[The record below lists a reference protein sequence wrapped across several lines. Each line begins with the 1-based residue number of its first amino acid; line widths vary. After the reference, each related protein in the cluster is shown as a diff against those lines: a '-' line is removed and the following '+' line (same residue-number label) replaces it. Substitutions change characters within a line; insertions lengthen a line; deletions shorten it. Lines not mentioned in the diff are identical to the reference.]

1 MKTKCF
7 WIIAG
12 LIITCS
18 VSAETLY
25 DAVQHGMI
33 SNPDVLFN
41 TARGL
46 SARQAVD
53 KAKGA
58 YWPTV
63 DVTGGFGREKSLNP
77 TTEAIDGPGQRIL
90 NRTESNIE
98 FKQNLFAGGGVAY
111 ELKRNV
117 YLCEAQKL
125 KTQGVAEDLALDVVN
140 RYLLVLL
147 HEKLYVYAIRN
158 YQAHR
163 SVFTMIKERSD
174 AGISREAELDQADAR
189 LALAEAN
196 KISAEAN
203 LQEARI
209 NYAKVVGN
217 WPGKLAWPKI
227 PTRSELPQSLG
238 QAIERGL
245 DNHPTVRSTYA
256 DIKEAKS
263 QYQVAQASYYPRVDL
278 VLSASQNRN
287 LDGLIG
293 RNDDR
298 LAMIRMNYNLFR
310 GGADEAHVRETAY
323 QVQEAYEVKN
333 KALIDL
339 KESIR
344 LSWNAWMAAG
354 LRLKPLRQHVVSSR
368 QTRSA
373 YQEQFKVG
381 KRTLLDL
388 LDSQNEFYQAQI
400 ELARGENDEV
410 YSRYRILN
418 GMGRLLSY
426 LKLRLPAN
434 VVNNDVFSSAQTHIL
449 LNKEMDKIPYPNDVT
464 DSQLVLDHPV
474 KNMNTT
480 PLTKATIYKNTTTPP
495 IVAPKIWYV
504 SAGYFAAKEKA
515 IALTKHLRGLG
526 FNACIVLVNDCFHV
540 IVGPY
545 EYRGHAGNAMERLKE
560 VAHVPGRLVTYK
572 RRPKAF
578 F

>member
-1 MKTKCF
+1 MIVRCVVV
-7 WIIAG
+7 IAS
-12 LIITCS
+12 LVITSS
-18 VSAETLY
+18 VIAETLY

-41 TARGL
+41 TAKGL
-46 SARQAVD
+46 TARQGVD
-53 KAKGA
+53 KARGA
-58 YWPTV
+58 YFPTV
-63 DVTGGFGREKSLNP
+63 DVTGGFGREKSINP

-90 NRTESNIE
+90 NRVESNIE
-98 FKQNLFAGGGVAY
+98 FKQNLFAGGGIAN

-125 KTQGVAEDLALDVVN
+125 KTQGIAEDLALDITN

-147 HEKLYVYAIRN
+147 HQQLYVYAVKN

-163 SVFTMIKERSD
+163 SVFAMIKERSD

-203 LQEARI
+203 LHEARI
-209 NYAKVVGN
+209 NYAKAVGK
-217 WPGKLAWPKI
+217 WPGKLVWPKI
-227 PTRSELPQSLG
+227 PTNRELPRSLG
-238 QAIERGL
+238 EAIEQGL
-245 DNHPTVRSTYA
+245 DSHPTVKSTYA
-256 DIKEAKS
+256 DVKEAKS
-263 QYQVAQASYYPRVDL
+263 QYEVARASYYPRVDL

-287 LDGLIG
+287 LDGLVG
-293 RNDDR
+293 PNNDR
-298 LAMIRMNYNLFR
+298 LAMIRMNYNAFR

-323 QVQEAYEVKN
+323 QVQEAYEIKN

-354 LRLKPLRQHVVSSR
+354 LRLKPLRQHVIASR

-388 LDSQNEFYQAQI
+388 LDSQNEYYQSEI
-400 ELARGENDEV
+400 EFVRGKNDEIFA
-410 YSRYRILN
+410 RYRILN
-418 GMGRLLSY
+418 GMGKLLPY
-426 LKLRLPAN
+426 LHLRLPAN

-449 LNKEMDKIPYPNDVT
+449 LNKEMDKIPYPDTT
-464 DSQLVLDHPV
+464 DDALALAHPV

-495 IVAPKIWYV
+495 IVAPRVWYV
-504 SAGYFAAKEKA
+504 STGVFAQKEEA
-515 IALTKHLRGLG
+515 ITLAKHLNKLG
-526 FNACIVLVNDCFHV
+526 FKACVQIIKGCFNV

-545 EYRGHAGNAMERLKE
+545 EYRGHAANAMERLKE
-560 VAHVPGRLVTYK
+560 VAHVQGVLVTYK
-572 RRPKAF
+572 QIPKHI
-578 F
+578 